1 MNNTNCSEV
10 LDIDSG
16 SEPYVEISTEEKIV
30 GQERMDGI
38 NNERLEK
45 ELKQENIEGTF
56 LKKIES
62 LFENLSGQ
70 ISDMEQL
77 FNKRI
82 MHADYEDRIIDQM
95 HAELQK
101 YKENLYSQLVRPILL
116 DVIEVRDSIIR
127 IATDYLEKP
136 EGEQSIPNKVF
147 ADYAYDLQE
156 ILEKNNVQIYRSKS
170 EELFVPVKQRVVKK
184 KATPDECLHGRIAES
199 LSDGYSYEG
208 HVISAEKVSVF
219 IYENK
224 LNLEESEES
233 ING

>member
-1 MNNTNCSEV
+1 MSVEQKT
-10 LDIDSG
+10 IDG
-16 SEPYVEISTEEKIV
+16 T
-30 GQERMDGI
+30 
-38 NNERLEK
+38 NNERLGE
-45 ELKQENIEGTF
+45 ELKQVNIEETS
-56 LKKIES
+56 LKKIEI
-62 LFENLSGQ
+62 LYENLSRQ

-77 FNKRI
+77 FHKRI

-101 YKENLYSQLVRPILL
+101 YKENLYAQLVRPILL

-127 IATDYLEKP
+127 IAAGYLEKP

-170 EELFVPVKQRVVKK
+170 EEAFVPVKQRVVKK
-184 KATPDECLHGRIAES
+184 ETTFNEGLHGRLAES

-208 HVISAEKVSVF
+208 QVISAEKVSVF
-219 IYENK
+219 VYENG
-224 LNLEESEES
+224 LNCEEGEGD